1 MPGPD
6 FTVGSI
12 TVNGQPA
19 TFKFVQPTYPGD
31 PNGQDDPDPL
41 AHRTGLVDADQRRQ
55 PEPAGVRADV
65 HRGRRPEPPV
75 PATPS
80 S

>member
-1 MPGPD
+1 M
-6 FTVGSI
+6 TVQSV

-41 AHRTGLVDADQRRQ
+41 AHRTGLAI
-55 PEPAGVRADV
+55 PINAANPNPPACAPFAGGTGGGSTSRAP
-65 HRGRRPEPPV
+65 R
-75 PATPS
+75 PS